1 MLSRAWTVDTA
12 FAFLRLTH
20 FLLPSDTFS
29 NLFFL
34 KVSRGLIIAMY
45 DDGLFPVLI
54 LDFPV
59 GSGFL
64 NYLCLLETHLLGLS
78 DRHHLYIFCSFSD
91 FFEGFSS
98 SINWFSRR
106 VISMLVPFCF
116 FAPEF
121 LQLPGIQSSFLS
133 KGLYSPHCYVLT
145 QYFLSGC

>member
-1 MLSRAWTVDTA
+1 MDCRHC
-12 FAFLRLTH
+12 FCFLTTYSFPLAIWH
-20 FLLPSDTFS
+20 FFKPV
-29 NLFFL
+29 FL

-45 DDGLFPVLI
+45 DDGLLPVLI

-91 FFEGFSS
+91 FFEGFTS

-133 KGLYSPHCYVLT
+133 KGLYRPHCYVLT